1 MKKKEMVSKTI
12 SLPIT
17 YYAMMEEIKQK
28 KGIGTYEE
36 CIQHCISRVY
46 ELENIGIP

>member
-1 MKKKEMVSKTI
+1 MKKEHVSKTI

-28 KGIGTYEE
+28 KGIETYEE
-36 CIQHCISRVY
+36 CIQHCVSRVY
-46 ELENIGIP
+46 DLEGLGIP